1 MEYSLNLDHIKK
13 FVKINQDNPNKA
25 KILGEFLVAQMY
37 AILESL
43 EKIEPWVEGEMKV
56 ADYIKNTIKRK
67 QAQQKKF
74 DIEDNYAGIKYL
86 VKSGADLNLFLNFN
100 LYPMF
105 SNKDNPDSVYL
116 SASPLLLAYLNESSK
131 TVNLFLKN
139 GANINIQNKINKN
152 SVLHYAAE
160 FGDIDFLEKAIL
172 IGGNLNLLNNEK
184 YTLRPNQTPFN
195 IINETMEYCKHDIIL
210 YSRYKELLN
219 LFNCNDDKCAEV

>member
-13 FVKINQDNPNKA
+13 FVQINQNNPNKA

-105 SNKDNPDSVYL
+105 SNKDNSNPAYL
-116 SASPLLLAYLNESSK
+116 SSSPLLLAYLNESSK

-139 GANINIQNKINKN
+139 GANINIQNKISKN
-152 SVLHYAAE
+152 SVIHYAAA

-172 IGGNLNLLNNEK
+172 IGGDFYAYNDKNTV
-184 YTLRPNQTPFN
+184 YPNQTPID
-195 IINETMEYCKHDIIL
+195 IINEINLDSGDISICN
-210 YSRYKELLN
+210 RYEELLN
-219 LFNCNDDKCAEV
+219 LCDCNNDKSSEA